1 MDLTLNPLRASG
13 DGGPGFCYEADRDLF
28 RGAGSLSDGP
38 LLVALDSNIIFDLEK
53 HGPAILEQETVTGT
67 DARLSHELIALG
79 HIIDLWMMRD
89 IRFIV
94 VPRTREDY
102 RRPPSADRLSERER
116 TFQRIEH
123 ALTFQVGDWED
134 SGLRFGAARSSTPSV
149 DQVIGAVSELDS
161 LMLRS
166 AWDAGVDVFLT
177 RDEKV
182 LNVCGSAAAPMPLVA
197 SPSTLRDRLGLLGD
211 DLMFLGMI
219 DHADCQW
226 SFGFPM
232 GDTGKWVPLFEAMSS

>member
-1 MDLTLNPLRASG
+1 MDLTLNPLRAYG
-13 DGGPGFCYEADRDLF
+13 DGGPGFCYEADPDLF
-28 RGAGSLSDGP
+28 RGAGSLLDGP

-53 HGPAILEQETVTGT
+53 YGPAILDQEEVSGI
-67 DARLSHELIALG
+67 DARLGIELLALG
-79 HIIDLWMMRD
+79 EIIDLWMMRD
-89 IRFIV
+89 IRFIM
-94 VPRTREDY
+94 VPRTREDF
-102 RRPPSADRLSERER
+102 RRPPSADRMTERER
-116 TFQRIEH
+116 TFQRIES
-123 ALTFQVGDWED
+123 ALTFQVGDWEGSD
-134 SGLRFGAARSSTPSV
+134 SRFGGSRASTPSV
-149 DQVIGAVSELDS
+149 DDIIGGVSELDA

-182 LNVCGSAAAPMPLVA
+182 LSTCGQAAAPMPLVA
-197 SPSTLRDRLGLLGD
+197 SPSTLRDRLGALGD
-211 DLMFLGMI
+211 DLMFLGMV